1 MKVDR
6 DAWTKWQR
14 WIARIQLDVQTTV
27 NDQAQFDVFRDVVT
41 ENAEWIGSNDGAGF
55 VYLVRSGFRAH
66 AFMTIRRQVKE
77 KDGAVSLMRLLN
89 EVAEQSHQ
97 LTYERYLGFHPR
109 DPSIHEWQRDAFG
122 KLSPNGLVVS
132 KGLVE
137 ADRDRAKQLGASAEE
152 IADREI
158 AHLDPRG
165 PEAKATF
172 DELRDCLYL
181 FDELVVRYTRFF
193 SGISF
198 HDNSLKIRLP
208 PDPRRVFRYPLVKPD
223 RT

>member
-6 DAWTKWQR
+6 TAWTKWQQ
-14 WIARIQLDVQTTV
+14 WITWIQFDVQTTV

-41 ENAEWIGSNDGAGF
+41 ENAEWIGSNDGVGF

-77 KDGAVSLMRLLN
+77 KDDAVSLVRLLN
-89 EVAEQSHQ
+89 QVAEQAHQ
-97 LTYERYLGFHPR
+97 LTYERYVEFHPI
-109 DPSIHEWQRDAFG
+109 DPTIHEWQRDAFG
-122 KLSPNGLVVS
+122 KLSENGAVVS
-132 KGLVE
+132 RELVE
-137 ADRDRAKQLGASAEE
+137 ADRDRAKQLSASAEE

-165 PEAKATF
+165 PAANATF
-172 DELRDCLYL
+172 DDLRKCLYL
-181 FDELVVRYTRFF
+181 FDELVVRYIRFF

-198 HDNSLKIRLP
+198 HDNSLRIRLP

-223 RT
+223 RA